1 MMICKAVFC
10 ARPSRCINNAVY
22 QQCAVFNK
30 LSPFHAKLEQVLKAD
45 ALRPKPQRCTAK
57 ALLAQIRADGYD
69 DGYSQL
75 TDFIRTSHG

>member
-1 MMICKAVFC
+1 MMICKAVFLC
-10 ARPSRCINNAVY
+10 KTQPVY